1 MNLAVRVLSI
11 PTDWWT
17 VAAAWVQA
25 VGSIIAIGAAIWI
38 SRAEAARV
46 GSEKRQE
53 RIDHI
58 SLIQGVANMAY
69 FHIMQT
75 AQQIKNDDRALE
87 YRGFDESISENLAT
101 ALLRFDIEKL
111 RSPLGATS
119 VIGLANDCAL
129 APSYAKAAG
138 KLLHEQGS
146 SNAILE
152 DDVDEWHAR
161 ALEARNEI
169 MNMTPES

>member
-1 MNLAVRVLSI
+1 MSFDVHVLST

-38 SRAEAARV
+38 SRVEASRV
-46 GSEKRQE
+46 RAEKRQE

-69 FHIMQT
+69 LHIRQT
-75 AQQIKNDDRALE
+75 AQQIKEDDSALE
-87 YRGFDESISENLAT
+87 YRGFDSTISENLST

-111 RSPLGATS
+111 RSPPGAAS
-119 VIGLANDCAL
+119 VIGLANDCAM
-129 APSYAKAAG
+129 APGFASAAG

-146 SNAILE
+146 AIAILE
-152 DDVDEWHAR
+152 DDVDEWEAR
-161 ALEARNEI
+161 ALAARNDI
-169 MNMTPES
+169 MQMTPEF